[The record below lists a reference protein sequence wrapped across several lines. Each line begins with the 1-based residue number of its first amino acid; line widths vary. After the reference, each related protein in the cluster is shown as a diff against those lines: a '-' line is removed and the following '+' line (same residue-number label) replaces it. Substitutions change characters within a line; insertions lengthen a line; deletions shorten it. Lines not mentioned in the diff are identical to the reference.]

1 MDEEESFWV
10 LVQMIENILQPDTY
24 SNLIGVL
31 VD

>member
-1 MDEEESFWV
+1 MSEEEAFWV
-10 LVQMIENILQPDTY
+10 LVQIIENILQPDCY